1 MLGELY
7 ALLGEAYADLR
18 EWRLAGRS
26 LNIAVDILSKRSDS
40 EANTNQL
47 LFRAELKAGEISEE
61 TRDYSSA
68 EKRYWKAID
77 VANGLGNDAVALA
90 ANRLAGLLI
99 RTRSF
104 SKARSPLQQA
114 LDLHPSSKQVRS
126 ALLNN
131 LAVLELEDGQFAEAR
146 KLLEESASIKELLGD
161 DVGASNTFRNLSI
174 VERMAGN
181 EVAASQRLETS
192 REILRSNI
200 REHVDDV
207 NSLIDSLLAQDPHAT
222 SELLV
227 RSTEAIQEEAIR
239 NGVTLSAD
247 EFDEAKSMM
256 FEILWERLQ
265 SKRTT
270 VFVLSEQ
277 ISNVARYVVAQLL
290 KSRMN
295 AVSLSRT
302 IERDIEPELWQLDWI
317 DNQDE
322 VVAPVGRAEKGLV
335 TEFIDPLEFSELKVD
350 LEEILP
356 GLSEKDREAILMYFA
371 ANVPLRSIATAKE
384 LDLAYLKRLMRRART
399 RLRKELSA
407 ASG

>member
-1 MLGELY
+1 
-7 ALLGEAYADLR
+7 
-18 EWRLAGRS
+18 
-26 LNIAVDILSKRSDS
+26 
-40 EANTNQL
+40 
-47 LFRAELKAGEISEE
+47 
-61 TRDYSSA
+61 
-68 EKRYWKAID
+68 
-77 VANGLGNDAVALA
+77 
-90 ANRLAGLLI
+90 
-99 RTRSF
+99 
-104 SKARSPLQQA
+104 
-114 LDLHPSSKQVRS
+114 
-126 ALLNN
+126 
-131 LAVLELEDGQFAEAR
+131 
-146 KLLEESASIKELLGD
+146 
-161 DVGASNTFRNLSI
+161 
-174 VERMAGN
+174 
-181 EVAASQRLETS
+181 
-192 REILRSNI
+192 
-200 REHVDDV
+200 
-207 NSLIDSLLAQDPHAT
+207 
-222 SELLV
+222 
-227 RSTEAIQEEAIR
+227 
-239 NGVTLSAD
+239 
-247 EFDEAKSMM
+247 MM